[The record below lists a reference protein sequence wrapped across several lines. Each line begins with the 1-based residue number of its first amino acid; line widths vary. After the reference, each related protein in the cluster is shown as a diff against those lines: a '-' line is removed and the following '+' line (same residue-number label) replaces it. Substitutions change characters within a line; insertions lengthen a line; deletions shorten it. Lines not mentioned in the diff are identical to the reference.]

1 VTNTSVVP
9 LNKFVTVNVP
19 PELFLNRI
27 MNEKEKALHT
37 AIEIVKEYARGGTQQ
52 HSLASTLESL
62 YEKLVELREKTRS

>member
-1 VTNTSVVP
+1 
-9 LNKFVTVNVP
+9 
-19 PELFLNRI
+19 